1 MLESAK
7 GDLNPTKLCRISDLL
22 AVSGLLFA
30 PVLYFLVY
38 GPRDPIRRILAPD

>member
-22 AVSGLLFA
+22 AVPGMLFA
-30 PVLYFLVY
+30 LVLRPLLY
-38 GPRDPIRRILAPD
+38 GPADIVRRILVPD